1 MPRPDRPDR
10 DQGYVEDI
18 IDAARRIAVYLAGST
33 VQSFVANDV
42 LIDAVVRRM
51 GIIGE
56 AAANL
61 SQVYKTAHPDAHWRE
76 IISLRNLVV
85 HAYWRVSSEKIWE
98 YATKD
103 VPDLAAYLSQPTP

>member
-18 IDAARRIAVYLAGST
+18 IDAAGRISVYVSGST
-33 VQSFVANDV
+33 VESFVANDV
-42 LIDAVVRRM
+42 LMDAVIRRM
-51 GIIGE
+51 GVIGE

-61 SQVYKTAHPDAHWRE
+61 SQVFKTSHPEASWKE
-76 IISLRNLVV
+76 IVSLRNLVV
-85 HAYWRVSSEKIWE
+85 HAYWKVDAKKIWE

-103 VPDLAAYLSQPTP
+103 VPDLAAYLSDG